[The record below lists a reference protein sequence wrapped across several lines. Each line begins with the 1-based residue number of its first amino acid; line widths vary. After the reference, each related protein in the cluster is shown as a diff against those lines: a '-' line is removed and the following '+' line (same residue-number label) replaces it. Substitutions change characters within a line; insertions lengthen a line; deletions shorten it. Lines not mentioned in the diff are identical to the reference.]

1 MKKCFTNI
9 YFCLIEGKPGK
20 ADVGE
25 ALLDAVTAPSQFG
38 HSNGRKIYSV
48 NVFV

>member
-1 MKKCFTNI
+1 MLVAT
-9 YFCLIEGKPGK
+9 EVEQHTQGEPGK

-25 ALLDAVTAPSQFG
+25 ALLDAVTAPSQYG

-48 NVFV
+48 DVFV